1 MSHPLVAAVWEQLRR
16 RDITNIVREIIGEH
30 ATDVA
35 IFQAED
41 ASDVAKIEHL
51 MHAVF
56 WIKAIFDLQRTYLQ
70 GLTNFDD
77 GHPSS
82 TSYLLPSEVIF
93 STLMYLVQV
102 KPKLFPCS
110 KPPAPELV
118 KYRHFLALTL
128 LAGARLLLLRGQSI
142 RHEMKFN
149 LERAIRKAWQDSEL
163 PGAERF
169 MVSNLLPKVIDSI
182 ESSDSPSKSHL
193 NFSASQGSNSKFTAM
208 EPKNTDQMTPFL
220 SLFDM
225 LWAAEATMVQSHI
238 DRRRMSQE
246 QGHSLVAALDV
257 DDIFDHARE
266 NKLKLAKTV
275 LAAFNDEFTAPP
287 LQILATVVLSQNAEA
302 HPPLQTRRIR
312 DTWAQ
317 LSRIREVCEASL
329 SHLVR
334 WLINR
339 RVQLWGCNGELE
351 ATSHHYQQNLTEWL
365 QLSPLQEAN
374 PSNRQDEVLYVVDC
388 PAGHSVP
395 RSLLEERMDKNACEV
410 CQFPQDAVSVLVPS

>member
-1 MSHPLVAAVWEQLRR
+1 
-16 RDITNIVREIIGEH
+16 
-30 ATDVA
+30 
-35 IFQAED
+35 
-41 ASDVAKIEHL
+41 
-51 MHAVF
+51 
-56 WIKAIFDLQRTYLQ
+56 
-70 GLTNFDD
+70 
-77 GHPSS
+77 
-82 TSYLLPSEVIF
+82 
-93 STLMYLVQV
+93 
-102 KPKLFPCS
+102 
-110 KPPAPELV
+110 
-118 KYRHFLALTL
+118 
-128 LAGARLLLLRGQSI
+128 
-142 RHEMKFN
+142 
-149 LERAIRKAWQDSEL
+149 
-163 PGAERF
+163 
-169 MVSNLLPKVIDSI
+169 
-182 ESSDSPSKSHL
+182 
-193 NFSASQGSNSKFTAM
+193 
-208 EPKNTDQMTPFL
+208 
-220 SLFDM
+220 
-225 LWAAEATMVQSHI
+225 MVQSHI

-365 QLSPLQEAN
+365 QLSPLQEGN
-374 PSNRQDEVLYVVDC
+374 QPIRQDEVLYNVDC
-388 PAGHSVP
+388 PAAHSVP
-395 RSLLEERMDKNACEV
+395 KSLLEERMDKNACEV
-410 CQFPQDAVSVLVPS
+410 CESPHDAITQIIPS